1 MRRQHEQ
8 DASLYDPLSKIK
20 RTSTNEQK
28 RKSAKIRPAH
38 SSGSPDPCSLPQ
50 YEWQGPACWQH
61 LINPEKKQTK
71 KNSVQQQKDSL

>member
-20 RTSTNEQK
+20 THKYKRTK

-38 SSGSPDPCSLPQ
+38 SSGSPDPCSLRR
-50 YEWQGPACWQH
+50 
-61 LINPEKKQTK
+61 NMNDK
-71 KNSVQQQKDSL
+71 VQRADSTW